1 MKKVKKKHIIIAT
14 IAFMLI
20 LIGIFF
26 IQFTSLGY
34 KMTVPLRGYTQD
46 KDNIYIDK
54 DFKGD
59 SSKVLSI
66 IDEAHKRL
74 ATFWGNTES
83 KPTII
88 ISDNEKTLKKL
99 GWTGNPAL
107 TTTVVFFGAH
117 NYVVISP
124 KGLNID
130 VTAHELTHA
139 ELHYRLYKGK
149 ILPKTLIPIWFDEGI
164 AMQNDYRENYNY
176 DAWVKVTNNGKNIT
190 DFSQL
195 KSQSQFY
202 NANIDVRRYNYI
214 ISKHEVGEWLK
225 THSVDDLI
233 ALINAV
239 NEGKS
244 FDKLY
249 YTK

>member
-1 MKKVKKKHIIIAT
+1 MKKIKKKHVIIVNMAL
-14 IAFMLI
+14 MLI

-34 KMTVPLRGYTQD
+34 KMTVPLRGYAQV
-46 KDNIYIDK
+46 KENIYVDR
-54 DFKGD
+54 DFNGD

-66 IDEAHKRL
+66 IDEANKRL
-74 ATFWGNTES
+74 STFWGNTKS
-83 KPTII
+83 KPEII
-88 ISDNEKTLKKL
+88 ISDNEKKLKKL
-99 GWTGNPAL
+99 GWTGSPAI
-107 TTTVVFFGAH
+107 TTTSVFFGAH
-117 NYVVISP
+117 SYVVISP

-139 ELHYRLYKGK
+139 ELHCRLYKGK
-149 ILPKTLIPIWFDEGI
+149 ILPKTLIPIWFDEGV
-164 AMQNDYRENYNY
+164 ATQNDYRQNYNH
-176 DAWVKVTNNGKNIT
+176 DAWVKVTNNGKDIT

-195 KSQSQFY
+195 KNQSQFY
-202 NANIDVRRYNYI
+202 NSNIDVRRYNYI
-214 ISKHEVGEWLK
+214 ISKHEVERWLE

-233 ALINAV
+233 TLINAV

-249 YTK
+249 